1 VDREEIERRDFPVG
15 RRGYD
20 PAAVDEHLRRVADRF
35 EAHANAPAPS
45 LSTTTS
51 DQVRQILQ
59 AAERSVSEMR
69 ARANEEA
76 SDHVERVK
84 QSADGMLAKLD
95 DLERELGNL
104 LMALRA
110 SGERLL
116 QGLEDLQ
123 AEVGGGEPA
132 PEPVPEEDFAAAAPA
147 PDDAGARLIALNMAL
162 SGSSREETARYLA
175 ENFTLADPEA
185 LLDDVFARAGR

>member
-1 VDREEIERRDFPVG
+1 MSTCAGSPTGSRHTP
-15 RRGYD
+15 
-20 PAAVDEHLRRVADRF
+20 
-35 EAHANAPAPS
+35 NAPAPS

-51 DQVRQILQ
+51 EQVRQILQ

-104 LMALRA
+104 LAALRA

-123 AEVGGGEPA
+123 AEVGGGDA
-132 PEPVPEEDFAAAAPA
+132 APVPVAEEAFAAAAPRVA
-147 PDDAGARLIALNMAL
+147 VADDAGARLIALNMAL

-175 ENFTLADPEA
+175 ENFTLDDPEA